1 MCSARAIILY
11 STLMDKTETH
21 IENEIDV
28 EQWINNDNRIKWM
41 ANVCDSFVQKPRTPF
56 YRHTHMFHSQ
66 EAYNILLLCFFII
79 CFMFMLFAWAMCGDE
94 WPAAKGQGLQRE
106 HGNCRGRWTLV
117 WLNAVA
123 STPTNKQKKKN
134 DKHISFAMSVDDK
147 KIFHAR
153 VKLAIVKKKSFPTSH
168 THTHSLNRK
177 SVHFIFCCS
186 HSDVGTTHNNTE
198 KERKKKKTSPR
209 IELERIF
216 RAALLIYSGRAIFVL
231 LLILMYLY
239 SQRVSISLC
248 SSCSCAVY
256 IFGWFVTERL

>member
-1 MCSARAIILY
+1 MC
-11 STLMDKTETH
+11 
-21 IENEIDV
+21 V
-28 EQWINNDNRIKWM
+28 
-41 ANVCDSFVQKPRTPF
+41 
-56 YRHTHMFHSQ
+56 
-66 EAYNILLLCFFII
+66 ILLYKSPVHRSIDTHTQTHTCSIRKKHTIFCCCVFLSFASCLCCLLERCVVMSGPRQKGRGCNANMGIVE
-79 CFMFMLFAWAMCGDE
+79 ADEPWCG
-94 WPAAKGQGLQRE
+94 WMRSLQPRQI
-106 HGNCRGRWTLV
+106 N
-117 WLNAVA
+117 
-123 STPTNKQKKKN
+123 KKKN